1 MGPKV
6 PSRANTDRPTDRPT
20 GSGQVQPVV
29 VAAAV
34 ILTCAS
40 VRLPVSFRPSVC
52 GSAATAAV
60 RLIGRV
66 AHAAI
71 TGKISGGAVRPL
83 SPRSSSSVR
92 RVRFRHFRNREGR
105 IKKRREMEGTE
116 SAVFISE
123 SLDDRADSL
132 LRSLQLALGLVTG
145 RDNGRASISESDW
158 KSGEKAIEARKRTA
172 EKERAA
178 RSRFGFIMGT
188 AGQDRVTPP
197 RSLISLDG
205 AQAKAAFSILAKE
218 R

>member
-6 PSRANTDRPTDRPT
+6 PSRANTDRQRSSPTS
-20 GSGQVQPVV
+20 GSGGGCDIDLCVCQTARQ
-29 VAAAV
+29 
-34 ILTCAS
+34 L
-40 VRLPVSFRPSVC
+40 PSVC

-123 SLDDRADSL
+123 SFDDRADSL

-158 KSGEKAIEARKRTA
+158 KSGEKAIEAR
-172 EKERAA
+172 ERRRERRAV
-178 RSRFGFIMGT
+178 
-188 AGQDRVTPP
+188 D
-197 RSLISLDG
+197 
-205 AQAKAAFSILAKE
+205 LALLWGRRDKIE
-218 R
+218 